1 MPYEKIKI
9 CPKPMFQICVG
20 SHGSGNNKEILSAR
34 NGPDLAKIPV
44 RLSASISSSRTS
56 TGFSSVSH
64 PSFQSSSSSSSP
76 HSFASLHGNSSAF
89 LASNSSPHHS
99 KIARSASAC
108 EAVVVTAAE
117 SL

>member
-64 PSFQSSSSSSSP
+64 PSFQSSSSSSP

-99 KIARSASAC
+99 KIARSPSAC